1 MLHAI
6 LLTPS
11 SVMNVL
17 WFIVVMLCVFF
28 SLFSSP
34 MDLADNSY
42 SIAASL
48 PRLFG
53 ALPLVHRMSSQQT
66 TAITPGAS
74 ISPDLWSEDMH
85 RNVYDMYQPV
95 ERVKGTFSAK

>member
-1 MLHAI
+1 
-6 LLTPS
+6 
-11 SVMNVL
+11 
-17 WFIVVMLCVFF
+17 
-28 SLFSSP
+28 

-66 TAITPGAS
+66 TAVTPGAS

-95 ERVKGTFSAK
+95 ERVKGTFSSQ